1 MTPRQWKYRLL
12 YTARNKSIKRK
23 PLVDI
28 HLENIKRLPMNYSNQ
43 VRIQDLRTADE
54 LLLNRIPSVSGR
66 VETFGTSIDWDMKNE
81 KYRLVCFRVNSF
93 RFLFTLSNAFKQSGD
108 KKYIDKGFE
117 FIDEWIS
124 NNFDFISGDK
134 WNPYVIADRLM
145 NWIGFI
151 SEYCDDSKI
160 YYYAQ
165 YVYSQAKE
173 LSKSIEYHL
182 GANHLLSEGRA
193 LIAAGAFLNNQNI
206 YQYGKKILREE
217 YAVQFL
223 KDGGHYERSVSYH
236 VESLQQYFE
245 AIWIMNF
252 LGDSEV
258 RSFAT
263 MIKESYEF
271 LDSMIGVNGK
281 IPLFNDSAV
290 DYPFYDA
297 RDFLATARYLYKSTP
312 INAYPGDYATSWKLE
327 RFDKIEC
334 DWSINELSKYT
345 GFFHH
350 KLKFGNN
357 KYSVFFDVG
366 DNGPDSNLG
375 HTHADSLSILLS
387 DNNKDIFVDS
397 GVFTYQNGELRN
409 LCRSTKAHNTIEM
422 DDMDDAE
429 VWSAFRVGRR
439 GHSKIDYYENHNGE
453 MVIKATSDGY
463 TKILKNP
470 VVHSRELTI
479 NDQKGCI
486 QIKDYLD
493 CDNSHKATIRFHIG
507 PDCSLQKMDDYT
519 CVIDNRYVMKT
530 SERIIFSDCKVAS
543 KFGIVKESYCVESTF
558 FTKYTKQITTT
569 IQIMEEMKK

>member
-12 YTARNKSIKRK
+12 YTARNKSLKRK

-28 HLENIKRLPMNYSNQ
+28 HLESIKRLPMNYSNQ
-43 VRIQDLRTADE
+43 LRIQDLRTADE

-117 FIDEWIS
+117 FIDDWIS

-151 SEYCDDSKI
+151 SEYCDENKI
-160 YYYAQ
+160 NYYAQ
-165 YVYSQAKE
+165 YVYSQASE
-173 LSKSIEYHL
+173 LAKSIEYHL

-193 LIAAGAFLNNQNI
+193 LIAAGAFSNNQKI

-258 RSFAT
+258 CSFTA

-312 INAYPGDYATSWKLE
+312 LNAYPGDYATSWKLE
-327 RFDKIEC
+327 RFEKIEC

-350 KLKFGNN
+350 KFKFGNN
-357 KYSVFFDVG
+357 KYSVFFDAG

-507 PDCSLQKMDDYT
+507 HDCSLQKMDDYT

-530 SERIIFSDCKVAS
+530 SERINFSDCKVAS